1 MPLRGKLKNAMQ
13 ILITGGAGFIGSN
26 LAKELQKRYP
36 EAEIIVLDNFESG
49 NFENLINF
57 KGELITG
64 DITDKGFWDYL
75 GNLYRFDIVF
85 HQAAITDT
93 TITDQRKMTEVNTL
107 AFKYLLETSIKRW
120 NARIIYASSAA
131 VYGNCPAPMKEDG
144 CLKPENVYGF
154 SKLMMDR
161 IAEKYLKRF
170 PEIQITGLRYFNV
183 YGPGEGHK
191 GKFASMVYQLAVKMA
206 RGQKPRLFKWGE
218 QKRDFVYIKDV
229 VEANI
234 LAFEKGVSG
243 IFNVGYGKARSFNEL
258 VEILNRVLG
267 TDYEI
272 EYFDNPYKF
281 YQNFTEA
288 DLTRSK
294 TLLGY
299 NPKWPLERGVE
310 DYINWM
316 KEEGI
321 I

>member
-1 MPLRGKLKNAMQ
+1 MQ
-13 ILITGGAGFIGSN
+13 ILVTGGAGFIGSN
-26 LAKELQKRYP
+26 LVKELQKRYP
-36 EAEIIVLDNFESG
+36 EAEIVILDNFESG
-49 NFENLINF
+49 NFENLIDF

-64 DITDKGFWDYL
+64 DITDKGFWEYL
-75 GNLYRFDIVF
+75 ANLYSFDVVF

-93 TITDQRKMTEVNTL
+93 TVTDQRKMTEVNTL
-107 AFKYLLETSIKRW
+107 AFKYLLEVALRRW
-120 NARIIYASSAA
+120 NAKVIYASSAA

-161 IAEKYLKRF
+161 IAQKYLKQF
-170 PEIQITGLRYFNV
+170 PNAQITGLRYFNV

-206 RGQKPRLFKWGE
+206 KGQKPRLFKWGE

-229 VEANI
+229 VKANL
-234 LAFEKGVSG
+234 LAMEKGVSG

-258 VEILNRVLG
+258 VAILNKVLG

-281 YQNFTEA
+281 YQNYTEA
-288 DLTRSK
+288 DLTKSK

-299 NPKWPLERGVE
+299 QPEWPLEKGVE
-310 DYINWM
+310 DYINHL
-316 KEEGI
+316 KKQGHLVSSNKRYQR
-321 I
+321 